1 MAFKDVKVT
10 LHHIKNDNTGED
22 PGDELEIYGRID
34 VARLAFNPDIGEV
47 ISLDAKNL
55 FARADDN
62 TVDIPQGQQFPI
74 NSFHDLRIHDGEF
87 LQVSGSLSDQDTF
100 GPNDH
105 LGSLDIREPLNQINT
120 EVWTGPD
127 GQDIL
132 FQESDQRV
140 RVKISTVVTGQG

>member
-1 MAFKDVKVT
+1 MPFKNVKVT

-34 VARLAFNPDIGEV
+34 VARLAFNPEIGEI

-62 TVDIPQGQQFPI
+62 TVDIPQGQQFPV
-74 NSFHDLRIHDGEF
+74 NSFHDLTIRDGEF
-87 LQVSGSLSDQDTF
+87 LQVSASLSDQDTF

-105 LGSLDIREPLNQINT
+105 LGSLDFRLPFNQIKT
-120 EVWTGPD
+120 EALLGPD

-140 RVKISTVVTGQG
+140 RVKMSTVVTGAG